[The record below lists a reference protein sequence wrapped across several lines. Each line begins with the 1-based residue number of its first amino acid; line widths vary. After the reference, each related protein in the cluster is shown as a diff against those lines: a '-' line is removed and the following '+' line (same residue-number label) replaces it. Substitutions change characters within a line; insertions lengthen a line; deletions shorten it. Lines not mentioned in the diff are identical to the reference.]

1 MRILYPVVLRQVGR
15 PGEEILLRDQG
26 ELDELMANPE
36 YLRYILD
43 LAHKGDL
50 PRRDW

>member
-26 ELDELMANPE
+26 ELDELRSNPE
-36 YLRYILD
+36 YLRHLLD
-43 LAHKGDL
+43 LAHSGEL
-50 PRRDW
+50 VRRDW